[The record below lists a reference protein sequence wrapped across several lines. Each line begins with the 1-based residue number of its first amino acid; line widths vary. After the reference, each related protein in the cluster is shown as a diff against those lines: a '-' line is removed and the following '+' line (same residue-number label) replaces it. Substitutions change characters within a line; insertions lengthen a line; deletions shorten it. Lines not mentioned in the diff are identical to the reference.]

1 MGAGRTA
8 LVLDAPGQIGD
19 FLSNPGGT
27 EPGGV
32 GSGVGPPGPARG
44 RGGGSAAPA
53 AEPRAAQI
61 LISDRYGAYM
71 NWPAAEHQICLAHL
85 RRDLPAQADARG
97 PAAHCARWVL
107 EELRQVFRL

>member
-1 MGAGRTA
+1 
-8 LVLDAPGQIGD
+8 
-19 FLSNPGGT
+19 
-27 EPGGV
+27 
-32 GSGVGPPGPARG
+32 
-44 RGGGSAAPA
+44 
-53 AEPRAAQI
+53 
-61 LISDRYGAYM
+61 M